1 MQTSSLRT
9 PAKDRLKPSPGEDRQ
24 EAPNFFFEEIFKMA
38 KVGGWEID
46 MVNNTVFWSEQTK
59 RIHEVYNDYIPTV
72 EKAINFFYGN
82 SKAVIIDKF
91 KRLTEEGEPYDVE
104 LEFLTARKRKI
115 WVRAVAKPVFD
126 NEGKV
131 VGVRGLFQDIDEQKK
146 RELALQTSLELI
158 NKQADKLKDFA
169 HIVSHNLR
177 SHTGNLMMI
186 TNMIEL
192 ETEPEM
198 KLEWL
203 EHIKGL
209 SESLD
214 ETVTNLRDI
223 VNSHIGVQAIKKHIF
238 FSDVYEQ
245 VVNAL
250 GLRANNSNLKLNVD
264 FSECECIDY
273 VPAYLESIILNLITN
288 AIKYKHPDRTPVIAI
303 RTFFEEGRIC
313 LQVSDNGI
321 GIDLTKYGNRLFKMN
336 ETFHN
341 NADARGIGLY
351 ITKNQIEKM
360 GGSIEATSIVDKG
373 TTFKIKF

>member
-1 MQTSSLRT
+1 MQTALLHT
-9 PAKDRLKPSPGEDRQ
+9 PASNLLKLQSKENQAAR
-24 EAPNFFFEEIFKMA
+24 NFFFDEIFKMA

-46 MVNNTVFWSEQTK
+46 LINNVVFWSEQTK
-59 RIHEVYNDYIPTV
+59 RIHEVYNDYRPTV
-72 EKAINFFYGN
+72 EKAINFFYGS
-82 SKAVIIDKF
+82 SKDIIINRF
-91 KRLTEEGEPYDVE
+91 QRLIDLGEPYDEE
-104 LEFLTARKRKI
+104 LEFITARKRKI
-115 WVRAVAKPVFD
+115 WVRAVAKPVF
-126 NEGKV
+126 NSEGKV
-131 VGVRGLFQDIDEQKK
+131 VAALGLFQDIDEQKK
-146 RELALQTSLELI
+146 RELALEASLELI

-177 SHTGNLMMI
+177 SHTGNLKMI

-214 ETVTNLRDI
+214 ETVNNLRDI
-223 VNSHIGVQAIKKHIF
+223 VNSHIGMAESKKHIA
-238 FSDVYEQ
+238 FSEVFEN

-250 GLRANNSNLKLNVD
+250 GIKANNENIKLQAD
-264 FSECECIDY
+264 FSECAYINY
-273 VPAYLESIILNLITN
+273 VPAYLESIILNLVTN
-288 AIKYKHPDRTPVIAI
+288 AIKYKHPQRVPAI
-303 RTFFEEGRIC
+303 TIKTFFEDNHAC
-313 LQVSDNGI
+313 LLVSDNGL
-321 GIDLTKYGNRLFKMN
+321 GIDLEKYSDRLFKMN

-360 GGSIEATSIVDKG
+360 GGCIEAHSEVDKG